1 MPSSF
6 ELTPDQIVID
16 YGKAIQVDV
25 LKNDNDIPATATAE
39 LSGFVAYNSNI
50 DTSII
55 QNSAGDKTF
64 ATSNGTYS
72 IVDGKVQFQ
81 PKQFLS
87 EIDEVFCS
95 VHITD
100 GKDSYYLYEKL
111 EVIPATTVY
120 YETDFAE
127 NVFTL
132 TDGSTNKW
140 NDDVVSA
147 VDVQDDGTIGVNQ
160 TYGYDSTYADDNKYS
175 NGYSL
180 KVEGEQNE
188 DHVVTTTAAFDFTGT
203 GFDLISCT
211 GDAQGLIQVK
221 IYSAGNAETPVKTV
235 QVLNKS
241 ESNLDLYQIPVVSV
255 NDLSYGTYHVTIEVY
270 QAVTYTGILEPL
282 SRGGE
287 FCFDAVRVYNPI
299 NVSGTS
305 LYGDAAVAQ
314 AAYVADGEANADITE
329 IRQLIIDKDTF
340 DDGSGAIGENA
351 VVFVDRTADG
361 VEVADYETIG
371 PNNEVYLSEGQGIAF
386 QLSSTEI
393 PASIDIGAK
402 SADGNPVWMN
412 VDIVS
417 TDDENGSSASIS
429 EDISSCTAQNYD
441 LMAEAEDVTMD
452 DILSSGSAYVVI
464 YNDGTGILSITDL
477 KVAYGENAGIASLS
491 VTPDVVNTAIKAL
504 ESGKVEEV
512 NYDIL
517 SASFDT
523 ASCKLRQNATMTVV
537 TTDEVETLKVTDY
550 KEREISTDITSSS
563 ENGQTTWKV
572 TFKMTNTGNRTY
584 TVTGY
589 GADGTAG
596 ASADA
601 EIKVTLR

>member
-6 ELTPDQIVID
+6 ELTPDQIVMD

-25 LKNDNDIPATATAE
+25 LQNDNDIPATATAE

-160 TYGYDSTYADDNKYS
+160 TYGYDSTYADDSGYS
-175 NGYSL
+175 NDYSL
-180 KVEGEQNE
+180 IVEGEQN
-188 DHVVTTTAAFDFTGT
+188 DKHVVTTTAAFDFTGT
-203 GFDLISCT
+203 GFDLISRT
-211 GDAQGLIQVK
+211 GAEQGLIQVK

-241 ESNLDLYQIPVVSV
+241 ESGLELYQIPVVSV

-305 LYGDAAVAQ
+305 LYGDAAIAQ

-329 IRQLIIDKDTF
+329 IRQMIIDKKTF
-340 DDGSGAIGENA
+340 DDGSGLIDNS
-351 VVFVDRTADG
+351 VVFVDRTAKG

-402 SADGNPVWMN
+402 SADGNPVEMN
-412 VDIVS
+412 AYIFS
-417 TDDENGSSASIS
+417 TDDGNDSSTFIS
-429 EDISSCTAQNYD
+429 ENISSCTVQNYD
-441 LMAEAEDVTMD
+441 LMAEAEDVTIA

-464 YNDGTGILSITDL
+464 YNDGKGILSITDL
-477 KVAYGENAGIASLS
+477 KVAYGEIAGTTSLS
-491 VTPDVVNTAIKAL
+491 VTPGVVNAAVMAL
-504 ESGKVEEV
+504 ESGMAEDEA

-517 SASFDT
+517 NAFFDT
-523 ASCKLRQNATMTVV
+523 DSCKLRQDATMTVV
-537 TTDEVETLKVTDY
+537 TTDNVETLKITDY
-550 KEREISTDITSSS
+550 KGRDVSADITSSS

-572 TFKMTNTGNRTY
+572 SFKMKYSGNQTY